1 MEALMKKILT
11 LAILLAGSVFLI
23 ACDNDDDQT
32 VASSQ
37 TQTSHSSS
45 TTVVSTVEVT
55 TELDGTYVFKGT
67 EETKTLTIQNG
78 TGTMDTLDVDG
89 ETETE
94 AVTVDGAN
102 QVLIVGDD
110 RKSYSLEGSNLT
122 LTETDGEVKVFTK
135 Q

>member
-1 MEALMKKILT
+1 
-11 LAILLAGSVFLI
+11 
-23 ACDNDDDQT
+23 
-32 VASSQ
+32 
-37 TQTSHSSS
+37 
-45 TTVVSTVEVT
+45 
-55 TELDGTYVFKGT
+55 
-67 EETKTLTIQNG
+67 
-78 TGTMDTLDVDG
+78 MDTLDVDG

>member
-1 MEALMKKILT
+1 MKKIFT

-23 ACDNDDDQT
+23 ACDSDDDQT

-37 TQTSHSSS
+37 TQTSQSSS
-45 TTVVSTVEVT
+45 TTVASTVEVT
-55 TELDGTYVFKGT
+55 TELDGTYVFKGV

-102 QVLIVGDD
+102 KVLIVGDD
-110 RKSYSLEGSNLT
+110 RKSYNLEGSNLT